1 MNLDHFAMFCQ
12 GIYLSSLIPK
22 NFFESTYDPRPKAL
36 QTSRVEVYGCCWRQG
51 SVTNDLKL
59 KIYPA
64 VIGIL
69 GAFLVAS
76 LLFNVE
82 VQVERGIPAEGTV
95 PTDRDF
101 PPLSDPSQTLIT
113 EPLAPETP
121 TPATEPA
128 LVAPESA
135 VAVGVDAQ
143 GSLRVSNQTDNPL
156 RVALLR
162 QRLGEVSVDEVPASS
177 EEILPFDQ
185 PVHWDFAPNE
195 GRAKGLILSLPTGEL
210 QLQPGDVLV
219 AFAQDGSR
227 RYWGPYVVGETAAPV
242 WNSETTEWQ
251 LILRP

>member
-1 MNLDHFAMFCQ
+1 
-12 GIYLSSLIPK
+12 
-22 NFFESTYDPRPKAL
+22 
-36 QTSRVEVYGCCWRQG
+36 
-51 SVTNDLKL
+51 VTDDLKL

-82 VQVERGIPAEGTV
+82 VQVERGIPEGTV
-95 PTDRDF
+95 STDDRNL
-101 PPLSDPSQTLIT
+101 PPNLPATPRSSPES
-113 EPLAPETP
+113 LAPETP
-121 TPATEPA
+121 VPASEPA
-128 LVAPESA
+128 LADPEPAPLSGIDEA
-135 VAVGVDAQ
+135 
-143 GSLRVSNQTDNPL
+143 GSLRVSNQTEFPL

-162 QRLGEVSVDEVPASS
+162 RQGGEAAIGSDATPENATSENGTSS
-177 EEILPFDQ
+177 ATFDQ

-195 GRAKGLILSLPTGEL
+195 GRAKGLILSLPSGEL

-227 RYWGPYVVGETAAPV
+227 RYWGPYVVGETSLPAWNAA
-242 WNSETTEWQ
+242 TTEWQ